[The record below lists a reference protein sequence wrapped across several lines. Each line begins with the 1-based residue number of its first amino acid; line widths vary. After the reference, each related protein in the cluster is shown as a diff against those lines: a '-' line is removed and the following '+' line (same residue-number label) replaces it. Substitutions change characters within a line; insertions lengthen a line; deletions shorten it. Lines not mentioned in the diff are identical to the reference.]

1 MDPKTFVGDTATYKD
16 LTKAATEIVV
26 TRFQEPLHW
35 IRGLEHI
42 TTVYNHGEPMDCSAA
57 VIPTPNHGL
66 DIETVLRHILMHY
79 DSLAETTFFAQAT
92 LLDRTDQPLKPLRW
106 YLEGT
111 GPTGFK
117 ANSVEC
123 YDAPN
128 SRYRGRL
135 DDPALHATKDRTLG
149 QFRKEVVG
157 IPYRHLVEHWVPGNW
172 FAVGRD
178 RIRRKPLAYYGH
190 LYAAAKF
197 HRGIAVEEV
206 FFLERSYW
214 AIFNYGLPA
223 DFRYEMPKSLICVS
237 PHHAVRVRNAA
248 DSRQPVSQPPQPSDP
263 LLQEPQQ

>member
-1 MDPKTFVGDTATYKD
+1 MDPATFVGDIAAYKD

-26 TRFQEPLHW
+26 TRFQEPLDW

-42 TTVYNHGEPMDCSAA
+42 TTVYNHGEPMDCSAT

-66 DIETVLRHILMHY
+66 DIETVLRHILTHY
-79 DSLAETTFFAQAT
+79 DRLADTTFFAQAT
-92 LLDRTDQPLKPLRW
+92 LLDRADQPLKPLHW

-111 GPTGFK
+111 GSAGFK
-117 ANSVEC
+117 AKSVES

-128 SRYRGRL
+128 SRYRDRL
-135 DDPALHATKDRTLG
+135 DDPALYATKGRTLG

-214 AIFNYGLPA
+214 AIFNYNLPT

-237 PHHAVRVRNAA
+237 DRHGQISVE
-248 DSRQPVSQPPQPSDP
+248 SRPPASQPPQPSDP
-263 LLQEPQQ
+263 LLQEPPSQP